1 MFVDELNR
9 DLLIAILALL
19 TDAIPRPGLTAV
31 LNGWSK
37 DRRQSLAQKLLA
49 EGILDSERLRALE
62 CLVSSHLKRHNND
75 LRLCLDAWNAQGLT
89 LEVLT
94 EIGND
99 TLQSTLGMSL
109 SGAPTT
115 PPEPTSPASAETVPQ
130 GHSGPAP
137 GSIEPPRFTQGERFL
152 PIRPHA
158 RGGIGQVWVAKDCEL
173 QRQVALKLILPKYA
187 DREDQRARFLIEAE
201 ITGNLEHPGIVPVYS
216 LGRNADGRPY
226 YAMRFIQGESLSV
239 AIREF
244 HLRSRQ
250 EAGKAGGRKRSMWGI
265 EFRQLLGRFLD
276 VCDAMDYAHS
286 RGVLHRDIKPANI
299 MLGRYGETLVV
310 DWGLA
315 KVIGKV
321 DLLPEQAEDDFEP
334 DLSSDAETRPLSG
347 ETRQGTTIGTPAYMS
362 PEQARGSIDEM
373 GPASDVYSLG
383 ATLYELLTGQVA
395 FLGDSTLEVL
405 DRVRKGDF
413 RPPRAVQRSLPA
425 PLDRI
430 CLKAMAFRP
439 DQRYA
444 SVRELAQDL
453 EHWLADEPVAAYPD
467 SRAERLG
474 RWLRQHRTWTFAVGA
489 ALIGISLAASIGV
502 VVVEAGRRREAEA
515 RALAQTNFQMA
526 NRAVRDYL
534 TNVSQNT
541 LLKLQDSVD
550 IRDLRRELLKTALD
564 YYKEFV
570 AQRSDDPQL
579 RQELAEAH
587 FRVGQIAREIGTTDE
602 AIVAFEAARSIWKE
616 LSTAAPDDPAIRAH
630 LAECHLAIGGQL
642 AADSQFQAAIASIEA
657 ALGILQPL
665 ARLHPDVV
673 AYQLNLAECYK
684 EMGHARAE
692 LGSPDQGL
700 VSLERAQD
708 ILRTLI
714 ARDPSKTEYSSRLAD
729 TIHVQGFVHY
739 KRRDYPAALRSF
751 QNVQDICQSLLDG
764 STSVHKPVYLLN
776 SLALAHYNIAT
787 IELKLDRLEAALAS
801 FERSLDNRS
810 ALVDAHPSVT
820 LFKMNLATS
829 YGEIAQ
835 YQHQAH
841 QDTKAFASIGKS
853 IGLLEELVR
862 LQPDQSRFRAGLGR
876 SLNILGY
883 FHDEA
888 RDNERAIPV
897 LERAVKEELQAMG
910 EAPEMEQYKLNSINH
925 LDNLGEQYVDLGRP
939 SEGFPFYRRS
949 VELRQGLLDANSRD
963 QARALDLASALATL
977 GTILR
982 HAGDPVA
989 ARDLFARAQAVLKPF
1004 ADASP
1009 EDSAL
1014 QRLLGS
1020 LLTGESLALADQGQ
1034 VDKALP
1040 ILRRSVAILKP
1051 FGIPETEDN
1060 STKWWLPESLWE
1072 LGRLLR
1078 TSGNAREADLL
1089 DAERRL
1095 LLKDKDIAPGD
1106 LAGLALRQT
1115 TRAAMIGYGKTPI
1128 GRAAML
1134 VRELDLDQAAEDLRM
1149 AVSLGFRDLGKL
1161 RADLDSWL
1169 LLSRP
1174 DLRSLIDDLEFP
1186 EEPFGP
1192 QFQKLQ

>member
-9 DLLIAILALL
+9 DLLVAILALL
-19 TDAIPRPGLTAV
+19 TDAIPRPGLTAA

-37 DRRQSLAQKLLA
+37 DRRQSLAQRLLA
-49 EGILDSERLRALE
+49 DGVLDGERLRALE

-94 EIGND
+94 EIGNV

-109 SGAPTT
+109 SGAATT
-115 PPEPTSPASAETVPQ
+115 PPEPISPASAETMPEGQ
-130 GHSGPAP
+130 NGPSLGP
-137 GSIEPPRFTQGERFL
+137 VEPPRFTQGERFL

-173 QRQVALKLILPKYA
+173 QRHVALKLILPKYA

-244 HLRSRQ
+244 HLRWRQ
-250 EAGKAGGRKRSMWGI
+250 EAGKAGGRKRSIWGI

-321 DLLPEQAEDDFEP
+321 DVLPAQAEDDLEP
-334 DLSSDAETRPLSG
+334 DLSADAETRPLSG

-362 PEQARGSIDEM
+362 PEQAIGSIDEM

-395 FLGDSTLEVL
+395 FLGNSTLEVL

-453 EHWLADEPVAAYPD
+453 EHWLADEPVVAYPD

-474 RWLRQHRTWTFAVGA
+474 RWLRQHRTWTFAAGA

-502 VVVEAGRRREAEA
+502 VVVEAGRRREADA

-541 LLKLQDSVD
+541 LLKQQDSVD
-550 IRDLRRELLKTALD
+550 IRELRRELLNTALT
-564 YYKEFV
+564 YYKDFV
-570 AQRSDDPQL
+570 KQRSDDPQL

-587 FRVGQIAREIGTTDE
+587 FRVGEIAREIGTTDE
-602 AIVAFEAARSIWKE
+602 AIAAFDAARTIWKE
-616 LSTAAPDDPAIRAH
+616 LATAAPDDPAIRGH
-630 LAECHLAIGGQL
+630 LADCHLAIGGQL
-642 AADSQFQAAIASIEA
+642 AADNKFQAATASIDA
-657 ALGILQPL
+657 ALAILQPL
-665 ARLHPDVV
+665 TRLHPDVV
-673 AYQLNLAECYK
+673 AYQLSLAACYRA
-684 EMGHARAE
+684 MGHARAE
-692 LGSPDQGL
+692 LGSTDQAL
-700 VSLERAQD
+700 LSLERARE

-714 ARDPSKTEYSSRLAD
+714 ASDPTEVDYGRRLAD
-729 TIHVQGFVHY
+729 TIHVQGYVHY
-739 KRRDYPAALRSF
+739 KRRDYPAAIRSF
-751 QNVQDICQSLLDG
+751 QEVQEVCQSLLDG
-764 STSVHKPVYLLN
+764 ITSVHKPVSLLN
-776 SLALAHYNIAT
+776 SLAMAHYNIAT
-787 IELKLDRLEAALAS
+787 IELKLNRLQPALAS
-801 FERSLDNRS
+801 FERSLEWRS
-810 ALVDAHPSVT
+810 ALVAAHPSVIE
-820 LFKMNLATS
+820 FQMNLATS
-829 YGEIAQ
+829 YGEIAN
-835 YQHQAH
+835 YQHEAH
-841 QDTKAFASIGKS
+841 QDSKAFASIEKS

-876 SLNILGY
+876 SLRILGY
-883 FHDEA
+883 LHDDA
-888 RDNERAIPV
+888 RQNERAIPV
-897 LERAVKEELQAMG
+897 LERAVKEELQAMR

-925 LDNLGEQYVDLGRP
+925 LDSLGEQFVDLGR
-939 SEGFPFYRRS
+939 SAEGLPYYQRS
-949 VELRQGLLDANSRD
+949 IELRQGLLDANPRD
-963 QARALDLASALATL
+963 QTRALDLAGALSTL
-977 GTILR
+977 GTLLR
-982 HAGDPVA
+982 HAGDPGA
-989 ARDLFARAQAVLKPF
+989 ARQSFARAQSVMKSF
-1004 ADASP
+1004 TDASQ

-1020 LLTGESLALADQGQ
+1020 VLTGESLALADQGR
-1034 VDKALP
+1034 VTDALP

-1051 FGIPETEDN
+1051 FGIPETADDL
-1060 STKWWLPESLWE
+1060 TKWWLPESLWE

-1078 TSGNAREADLL
+1078 TSGNAGEADLL

-1095 LLKDKDIAPGD
+1095 LLKAVAPRE
-1106 LAGLALRQT
+1106 LAGLALRLT

-1128 GRAAML
+1128 GRAALL
-1134 VRELDLDQAAEDLRM
+1134 VRELDLDQAAEELRM

-1161 RADLDSWL
+1161 RAEPDSWL

-1174 DLRSLIDDLEFP
+1174 DLRSLFDDLEFP

-1192 QFQKLQ
+1192 QFQKSQ